1 MAPLDLAMHDL
12 LAIHRKMA
20 SGIPEHGYATLED
33 TEFLSKMLNKSPC
46 LWSACVNTSDVMQ
59 RIYQLPLNM
68 LAKQEIFTIYETIM
82 VEKHA
87 YPDIFYNKYGPQIA
101 KAFGMRFGSNEE
113 KEKVF
118 EEIPIKLQSFQ
129 AAGGIPK
136 LSRWCSWNEQCDKK
150 IIEFW
155 PMKMILE
162 WSLGA
167 NVEDPD
173 NVRVAFDHLK
183 GALKEKITGSSLR
196 ILKKTVAGW
205 SWRTS

>member
-1 MAPLDLAMHDL
+1 
-12 LAIHRKMA
+12 
-20 SGIPEHGYATLED
+20 
-33 TEFLSKMLNKSPC
+33 
-46 LWSACVNTSDVMQ
+46 
-59 RIYQLPLNM
+59 
-68 LAKQEIFTIYETIM
+68 
-82 VEKHA
+82 
-87 YPDIFYNKYGPQIA
+87 
-101 KAFGMRFGSNEE
+101 MRFGSNEE
-113 KEKVF
+113 NEKVL

-155 PMKMILE
+155 PTKIIME

-183 GALKEKITGSSLR
+183 GALKGKDYRKQLAD
-196 ILKKTVAGW
+196 LKKTVAGW